1 MFLFVMSNMNFPLK
15 YIFLILFLDYVLS
28 LPITDLLQFEDYD
41 ESSSN
46 IDHSYE
52 NYNLHYD
59 ERQNGT
65 ENYRLHIDGLV
76 IAIPD
81 SFGKT
86 RTGSALASLASKFLS
101 FQKIDEKIPE
111 K

>member
-1 MFLFVMSNMNFPLK
+1 MFFIMLKKINLPLK
-15 YIFLILFLDYVLS
+15 YIFVILFLDYVLTN
-28 LPITDLLQFEDYD
+28 PINDLLQFDDYD
-41 ESSSN
+41 ESNSN
-46 IDHSYE
+46 SDVSYE

-81 SFGKT
+81 TFGKT

-101 FQKIDEKIPE
+101 IQKMDEKNPVA
-111 K
+111 